1 MFDVPFPSEEMRL
14 KNPVTNVSVDCWL
27 NHQPVGV
34 ARYLNV
40 TISATSD
47 GALVGFE
54 MCCAFQQV
62 TPHLYFTVYIY
73 IPIVYPDC
81 LVDVSR
87 SLFGVKT
94 E

>member
-1 MFDVPFPSEEMRL
+1 MFRG
-14 KNPVTNVSVDCWL
+14 NCWL

-40 TISATSD
+40 TISASSD

-54 MCCAFQQV
+54 MFCAFQQV

-81 LVDVSR
+81 LVDVS
-87 SLFGVKT
+87 SYIPIWCENKIIISS
-94 E
+94 